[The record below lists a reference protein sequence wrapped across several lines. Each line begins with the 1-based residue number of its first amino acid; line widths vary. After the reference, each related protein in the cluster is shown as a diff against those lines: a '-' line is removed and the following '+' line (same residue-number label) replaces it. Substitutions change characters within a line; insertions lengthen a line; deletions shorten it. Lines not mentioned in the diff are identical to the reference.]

1 MIENSDIE
9 SDKRIRWI
17 CHMSTRLEGMPEHL
31 KTADE
36 FRGNPVVDREGIR
49 YGKVKHIHINSDTL
63 SVAGVTVHQGF
74 HKDYYLSND
83 SIDKFTEKT
92 LLLSTPPVRVGVQVV
107 DIDGT
112 KIGKV
117 KKLHRHPDTNELEY
131 IEIPTGLLHKKLISK
146 SDIWGI
152 GEKIILN
159 FTKKEFS
166 KLK

>member
-9 SDKRIRWI
+9 FDKRIRWI
-17 CHMSTRLEGMPEHL
+17 CRMSTRLEGMPEHL

>member
-1 MIENSDIE
+1 
-9 SDKRIRWI
+9 
-17 CHMSTRLEGMPEHL
+17 MSTRLEGMPEHL

-131 IEIPTGLLHKKLISK
+131 IEIPIGLLHKKLISK

>member
-9 SDKRIRWI
+9 FDKRIRWL
-17 CHMSTRLEGMPEHL
+17 CRMSTRLEGMPEHL

-92 LLLSTPPVRVGVQVV
+92 LLLSTPPIRVGVQVV

>member
-17 CHMSTRLEGMPEHL
+17 CRMSTRLEGMPEHL

>member
-1 MIENSDIE
+1 
-9 SDKRIRWI
+9 
-17 CHMSTRLEGMPEHL
+17 MSTRLEGMPEHL

-36 FRGNPVVDREGIR
+36 FRGKPVVDREGIR

-92 LLLSTPPVRVGVQVV
+92 LLLSTPPIRIGVQVV

-159 FTKKEFS
+159 FTKKEFN
-166 KLK
+166 KLE

>member
-1 MIENSDIE
+1 MIGNSDIE

-17 CHMSTRLEGMPEHL
+17 CRMSTRLEGMPEHL

>member
-1 MIENSDIE
+1 MENFKIAGEILLTS
-9 SDKRIRWI
+9 
-17 CHMSTRLEGMPEHL
+17 
-31 KTADE
+31 
-36 FRGNPVVDREGIR
+36 VDREGIR

-92 LLLSTPPVRVGVQVV
+92 LLLSTPPIRVGVQVV

-166 KLK
+166 KLE

>member
-1 MIENSDIE
+1 
-9 SDKRIRWI
+9 
-17 CHMSTRLEGMPEHL
+17 MSTRLEGMPEHL

-36 FRGNPVVDREGIR
+36 VRGNPVVDREGIR

-92 LLLSTPPVRVGVQVV
+92 LLLSTPPIRVGVQVV

>member
-9 SDKRIRWI
+9 FDKRIRWI
-17 CHMSTRLEGMPEHL
+17 CRMSTRLEGMPEHL

-92 LLLSTPPVRVGVQVV
+92 LLLSTPPIRIGVQVV